1 MLLVRGAH
9 IATMHGGT
17 QLTMHYIRQK
27 YWVPGVRRLTRSV
40 IHRCIPCVR
49 QNAVSMQQQMAA
61 LPKVRLTPGRAF
73 QRCGVDYCGPFYV
86 KARGGRCKIISKAY
100 VAVFVCMASRAVHL
114 ELVSDLTS
122 EAFIA
127 ALSRL
132 SSRRGRVHE
141 LYSDNGTTFHGAD
154 KEIANAVSSWKSL
167 PSNSIFQSL
176 YIKWT
181 FIPPVAPHQG
191 GLWEAAV
198 KSAKHHLRRVVG
210 DQQLTFEEFYTVLA
224 QVEACLN
231 SRPITRGSDDSTD
244 GLALTPSHF
253 WALEPVV
260 APMARDYTEL
270 PQARLQR
277 WKLLQRFVQD
287 FWRRWKDE
295 YLDQLFLRTKWK
307 GQQPNAAIGDVVLVR
322 SENTPPTQWPMG
334 RVTNIYKGNDGL
346 VRSVEVTH
354 GGHTYHRPI
363 TKLVHLPTTEQ
374 D

>member
-17 QLTMHYIRQK
+17 QLNQK
-27 YWVPGVRRLTRSV
+27 LS
-40 IHRCIPCVR
+40 

-86 KARGGRCKIISKAY
+86 KARGGRCKVISKAY

-176 YIKWT
+176 YIEWT

-224 QVEACLN
+224 QFEACLN

-244 GLALTPSHF
+244 GLTPSHF

-260 APMARDYTEL
+260 APMARDHTEL

-287 FWRRWKDE
+287 FWRRWKE
-295 YLDQLFLRTKWK
+295 
-307 GQQPNAAIGDVVLVR
+307 
-322 SENTPPTQWPMG
+322 
-334 RVTNIYKGNDGL
+334 
-346 VRSVEVTH
+346 
-354 GGHTYHRPI
+354 
-363 TKLVHLPTTEQ
+363 
-374 D
+374 